1 MLVLSGYFLLNGGG
15 EGSGVAGLTGCL
27 LLILSRSACWKPLVL
42 LSQHHQLDRV
52 ELLFD
57 KGQKLI

>member
-15 EGSGVAGLTGCL
+15 E
-27 LLILSRSACWKPLVL
+27 ILSRSVCWKPLVL
-42 LSQHHQLDRV
+42 LSQHHQLDLV